1 MLINNNMKNKLINTS
16 SIKKYFLTIII
27 SLILFNSCSYNRT
40 YNNLQIHFIY
50 VGEGDSILIKDNNI
64 ITLVDAGPAVN
75 SRELVKYLKKEHI
88 DKINNLILT
97 HPHEDHF
104 GGMNDILT
112 EFKVDEFF
120 SPKVTVDNEDY
131 KYLLY
136 NLKRHKLNINIII
149 KDMSINLGKNCIGK
163 FLAPSKDYYD
173 NLNNYSAVLRISY
186 LNSSF
191 ILCGDSE
198 KEEENEILSNY
209 NNIKSDVIKIGHHGS
224 KTATSEDFLK
234 SISPHIAII
243 SAGIRNKFN
252 HPHEET
258 LDKLNKSNILLY
270 RTDVNKTIILNSDGN
285 KIYVSTEI
293 KN

>member
-149 KDMSINLGKNCIGK
+149 KDMSISLGKNCIGK